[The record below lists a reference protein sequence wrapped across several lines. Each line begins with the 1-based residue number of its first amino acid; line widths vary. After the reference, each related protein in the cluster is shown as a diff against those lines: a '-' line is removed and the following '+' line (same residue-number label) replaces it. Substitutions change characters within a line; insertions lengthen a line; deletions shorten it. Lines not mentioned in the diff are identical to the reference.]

1 MSGSGASTGVRPK
14 DVWTVVWVLLVT
26 AIALYLLYEVR
37 RILIW
42 LVIAIFFAAV
52 LAPAVALLE
61 RRGFRRGVAVTV
73 VALALLL
80 VLGGV
85 AYALVRPLVSQSID
99 FAQDLP
105 ATVDRIR
112 QAPIVR
118 QTLERFNIESRIEQV
133 STDLPN
139 QLVGLSGPLLSAFRT
154 AGELIVGLITILV
167 MTVFLL
173 LYGPQ
178 FVRTG
183 LDLVPDAERRQR
195 LERVG
200 GESLR
205 AVSGWVAGNIVTS
218 VIAAVAALI
227 VFLIL
232 GMPYG
237 LLLALWVGI
246 ADLIPLVGATLGAI
260 PAIIVGFTVSIPAGI
275 IVTVF
280 FIAYQQFENHV
291 LQPAIYGRT
300 IKLNPFLVLVAVLLG
315 VELAGFI
322 GALLALPVAG
332 IVQIVVIEAL
342 EHRGGRLVT
351 ASDRSPGSEAAH
363 DRSASP

>member
-1 MSGSGASTGVRPK
+1 
-14 DVWTVVWVLLVT
+14 
-26 AIALYLLYEVR
+26 
-37 RILIW
+37 
-42 LVIAIFFAAV
+42 
-52 LAPAVALLE
+52 
-61 RRGFRRGVAVTV
+61 
-73 VALALLL
+73 
-80 VLGGV
+80 
-85 AYALVRPLVSQSID
+85 
-99 FAQDLP
+99 
-105 ATVDRIR
+105 
-112 QAPIVR
+112 
-118 QTLERFNIESRIEQV
+118 
-133 STDLPN
+133 
-139 QLVGLSGPLLSAFRT
+139 
-154 AGELIVGLITILV
+154 

-173 LYGPQ
+173 LYGPR

-183 LDLVPDAERRQR
+183 LDLLPDAQRRQR

-351 ASDRSPGSEAAH
+351 ATDRSPGSEAAH

>member
-14 DVWTVVWVLLVT
+14 DVWTVVWVLLAT

-42 LVIAIFFAAV
+42 LVIAVFFAAV

-105 ATVDRIR
+105 ETVDRIR

-232 GMPYG
+232 DMPYG

-342 EHRGGRLVT
+342 EHRDGRLVT